1 MAGNSELMD
10 VIRKNVDNH
19 HAKLSDALFGKWIEL
34 QKNDRIADREAAFH
48 ISEVIDLKTVI
59 VDYFEASNLAISWRS
74 TLEEDQ
80 NGICSVLLMD
90 FLIELSYTL
99 HNNFKPV

>member
-1 MAGNSELMD
+1 MENTALQTELTKLKQVVGQYQGMVENFMSEKQQEIANM
-10 VIRKNVDNH
+10 RKYYVTQ
-19 HAKLSDALFGKWIEL
+19 LS
-34 QKNDRIADREAAFH
+34 Q
-48 ISEVIDLKTVI
+48 TV
-59 VDYFEASNLAISWRS
+59 S

-99 HNNFKPV
+99 HNKLKPV